1 MKPISKI
8 TTAGLLALAAI
19 LPAGAQQDNDDVA
32 ATEPCFI
39 NGVRE
44 RVRCLSM
51 DVPLDYASPEG
62 RQITLHAAIVPAKSS
77 RSEADPI
84 WVFAGGPGQAAG
96 EYGVLAS
103 AAFRQI
109 RQTRDIVLVDQRGT
123 GKSNG
128 LNCDIEPGQILSSL
142 DDWTGFI
149 RDCRAKTEIDVR
161 HFTMENVVRDMEA
174 VRLTLGYDQLNL
186 WGGSWGTRT
195 VGLYL
200 KRHPEH
206 VRSIIV
212 DGVAPPDVSLFE
224 SAPTSAERAKH
235 LLAEDC
241 QSNAACAAR
250 YPDFEAQIDAFLA
263 KAAAGELRYTG
274 NDPASGE
281 PLDLDISFVMA
292 VESIRSV
299 MYSADATV
307 LLPFVVDAAVNG
319 NLEPLI
325 ALYAGGAS
333 VSGSMYLGSTLSILC
348 GEEVPRT
355 RMDVLERAAA
365 TSFARDSYYR
375 YWQAGCKAW
384 DALPGAA
391 DAHDPIT
398 SNVPALILSG
408 DLDPVTPPSMGE
420 HWLKGFPN
428 GRHIVVAGNGH
439 ITSNT
444 ACMPHLLNDFVTT
457 LDAGALDTECLGHL
471 RRLPVVTG
479 LNGTVD

>member
-8 TTAGLLALAAI
+8 TTASLLALAAI
-19 LPAGAQQDNDDVA
+19 LPAGAQQDKDDAA
-32 ATEPCFI
+32 ATEACFI
-39 NGVRE
+39 KGVRE

-51 DVPLDYASPEG
+51 DVPLDYASPDG
-62 RQITLHAAIVPAKSS
+62 QQITLHAAIVPAKSS

-103 AAFRQI
+103 AAFREI

-128 LNCDIEPGQILSSL
+128 LNCDVEPGEVMSSL
-142 DDWTGFI
+142 EDWTRFI
-149 RDCRAKTEIDVR
+149 ADCRAKTDIDVR

-174 VRLTLGYDQLNL
+174 VRQALGYHQLNL

-200 KRHPEH
+200 KRYPAH

-212 DGVAPPDVSLFE
+212 DGVAPPDISLFE
-224 SAPTSAERAKH
+224 SAPVSAERAKH

-241 QSNAACAAR
+241 RNNEACTAR
-250 YPDFEAQIDAFLA
+250 YPDFEKQIDALLA
-263 KAAAGELRYTG
+263 KAAAGELRFMG

-333 VSGSMYLGSTLSILC
+333 ASDSMYLGSTLSILC

-355 RMDVLERAAA
+355 RMNVLEQAAA
-365 TSFARDSYYR
+365 DSFARDSYYR

-384 DALPGAA
+384 DALPGAV

-398 SNVPALILSG
+398 SDVPALILSG
-408 DLDPVTPPSMGE
+408 YLDPVTPPSMGE

-471 RRLPVVTG
+471 KRLPVVTG